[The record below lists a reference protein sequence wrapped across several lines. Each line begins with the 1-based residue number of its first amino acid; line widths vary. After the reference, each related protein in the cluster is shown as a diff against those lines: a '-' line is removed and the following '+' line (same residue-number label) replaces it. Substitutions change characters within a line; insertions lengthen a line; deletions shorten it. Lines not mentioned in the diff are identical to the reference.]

1 MVGISNKEIC
11 RFEVRVLKRFL
22 WKVLVRRD
30 FVIRD
35 FCWPWQKK
43 YPEKVI
49 SLIQTNINLYM
60 FRAEFLAEEKTF
72 LTSACLVQLKI
83 FVQRSQNLINSLRA
97 AKDLFQESQDSLR
110 GATSQIFCFRSG
122 CVKVTMDK
130 CSQVIITPPP
140 RINHSFSCFIK
151 EGRII
156 KYPWSTL

>member
-1 MVGISNKEIC
+1 
-11 RFEVRVLKRFL
+11 
-22 WKVLVRRD
+22 
-30 FVIRD
+30 
-35 FCWPWQKK
+35 
-43 YPEKVI
+43 
-49 SLIQTNINLYM
+49 M

-130 CSQVIITPPP
+130 CSQVIITPPG
-140 RINHSFSCFIK
+140 INHSFNLLLHQ
-151 EGRII
+151 GRKNYKVPLKQPLIEVQA
-156 KYPWSTL
+156 L